1 MEKVDQEE
9 HVKVLSLWASIY
21 GMRVLIALE
30 EKGVKYEY
38 QEENL
43 SAKTN
48 LLLQMNPVHKMIP
61 VLIHNGHPACES
73 LIILEYVDEVWPSSN
88 PFMPDTANGR
98 ARARFWADFVD
109 KKVFH
114 LIT

>member
-9 HVKVLSLWASIY
+9 QVKVLSLWASIF

-48 LLLQMNPVHKMIP
+48 LLLHMNPVHKMIP
-61 VLIHNGHPACES
+61 VLIHNGNPVCES
-73 LIILEYVDEVWPSSN
+73 LIILEYIDEVWPASN
-88 PFMPDTANGR
+88 PFMPDTAYSR